1 MPFGDFVNLIPPA
14 GFLLVHIVLFVVGLY
29 LAKRSFDLS
38 RSTMGWGFLLFSL
51 AEVIYM
57 TYHLNITVFLFAHTL
72 AEVADVLAFIIVFIG
87 ATREVTVGSL
97 ERVTSGR
104 AAE

>member
-29 LAKRSFDLS
+29 LAKRSFDLE
-38 RSTMGWGFLLFSL
+38 RSTMAWGFLLFSL

-57 TYHLNITVFLFAHTL
+57 TYHLNVTVFLFAHTL
-72 AEVADVLAFIIVFIG
+72 AEVADVIGFILVFVG
-87 ATREVTVGSL
+87 ATREVTVR
-97 ERVTSGR
+97 EREAVGTGR
-104 AAE
+104 PAE